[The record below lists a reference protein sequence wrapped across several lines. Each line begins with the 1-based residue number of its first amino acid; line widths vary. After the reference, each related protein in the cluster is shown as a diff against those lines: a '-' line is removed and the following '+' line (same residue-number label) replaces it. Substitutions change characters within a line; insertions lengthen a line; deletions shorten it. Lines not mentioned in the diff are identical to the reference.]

1 VRWGFGRLA
10 GPFSQSE
17 LAGMIFLTGLL
28 LMIWVRQR
36 KYPDERMPSL
46 SDPTMKRSKLIYFIL
61 LITLVMTQARGP
73 WLGTIVALGIASI
86 GKARQPL
93 RRAVLIVSLGLMIG
107 IPTYVLGKAYISGP
121 RTDFGSERETAQYR
135 AELIDNYLPIAQLGG
150 AWGWGKMF
158 PRIGGQDSVD
168 NEYLFL
174 YLSQGYVGAIMFILI
189 ITEASI
195 ALIRVGLKSGT
206 MRERHFIFTLL
217 GIILGI
223 AFTLTTVFLGAQSHE
238 VFFLLLGWA
247 QSVRAT
253 RRNEA
258 GLQEVRVPLE
268 FAEPVGMRV
277 FT

>member
-1 VRWGFGRLA
+1 
-10 GPFSQSE
+10 
-17 LAGMIFLTGLL
+17 
-28 LMIWVRQR
+28 
-36 KYPDERMPSL
+36 
-46 SDPTMKRSKLIYFIL
+46 
-61 LITLVMTQARGP
+61 
-73 WLGTIVALGIASI
+73 
-86 GKARQPL
+86 
-93 RRAVLIVSLGLMIG
+93 
-107 IPTYVLGKAYISGP
+107 
-121 RTDFGSERETAQYR
+121 
-135 AELIDNYLPIAQLGG
+135 
-150 AWGWGKMF
+150 
-158 PRIGGQDSVD
+158 VD